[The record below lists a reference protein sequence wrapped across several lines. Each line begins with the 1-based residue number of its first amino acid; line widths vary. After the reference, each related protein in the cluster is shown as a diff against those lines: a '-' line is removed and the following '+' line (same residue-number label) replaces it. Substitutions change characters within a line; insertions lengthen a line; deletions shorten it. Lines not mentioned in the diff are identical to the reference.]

1 MCPRTRRSCWDFSWV
16 SRLWVRAGRKVDW
29 NDTKSCF
36 DQLPLSFHN
45 RLHKRRIASE
55 CRNDAVPH
63 VGKVVRIKWQ
73 SGNSADVD
81 VKGCRLTK
89 RRSLGCIDQ
98 KMLTGSA
105 PAFKCDPG
113 SRVDDDREPL
123 VPDPTGGQAEHDVR
137 RRPRSGCFPEGEIA
151 ADVMSGLHPLREEL
165 AEVG

>member
-1 MCPRTRRSCWDFSWV
+1 MV
-16 SRLWVRAGRKVDW
+16 HGLRLRVGAGRSVDW
-29 NDTKSCF
+29 NDTKSF
-36 DQLPLSFHN
+36 LHQLTLPLHDG
-45 RLHKRRIASE
+45 RHKRCIPSE
-55 CRNDAVPH
+55 CRNHTVPH
-63 VGKVVRIKWQ
+63 IGKIVGIKWQ
-73 SGNSADVD
+73 SGDPADVD

-123 VPDPTGGQAEHDVR
+123 VPDPSGRQAEHDMR

-151 ADVMSGLHPLREEL
+151 TNIMSGLHPLWEKL